1 MNVKFSK
8 KFSKIFIIYCPKMG
22 FLLVFEIVSS
32 CSYWLGTWI
41 EIKLMSNWV
50 RNSIK
55 NFIIYFPKMGII
67 IIIIIIIFGFWSCK
81 YLFILI
87 GYYNWVFF
95 GKKLKEKFTI
105 QLFYLS
111 T

>member
-1 MNVKFSK
+1 
-8 KFSKIFIIYCPKMG
+8 MG
-22 FLLVFEIVSS
+22 I
-32 CSYWLGTWI
+32 
-41 EIKLMSNWV
+41 
-50 RNSIK
+50 
-55 NFIIYFPKMGII
+55 II